1 MAGGGGGRSAA
12 ANSGRKGKFSSPIP
26 IKKARIEIVPLID
39 VMFFLLAAFM
49 MVSLSL
55 QQSKTRPM
63 ELIDAKKASD
73 DFKPDVLNIG
83 VEKDGTV
90 AIGTN
95 VVDTAALAQE
105 LNARYRAN
113 PKTPV
118 FITGDKSAP
127 YRAVGGVLQQ
137 VRLARFTRVS
147 FVTKESES
155 TRD

>member
-1 MAGGGGGRSAA
+1 
-12 ANSGRKGKFSSPIP
+12 
-26 IKKARIEIVPLID
+26 
-39 VMFFLLAAFM
+39 MFFLLAAFM

-73 DFKPDVLNIG
+73 DFKPDVINIG

-95 VVDTAALAQE
+95 IVDTTALIQE
-105 LNARYRAN
+105 LNSRYKQN

-127 YRAVGGVLQQ
+127 TGP
-137 VRLARFTRVS
+137 LAGS
-147 FVTKESES
+147 FSRCVPPALLECPS
-155 TRD
+155 